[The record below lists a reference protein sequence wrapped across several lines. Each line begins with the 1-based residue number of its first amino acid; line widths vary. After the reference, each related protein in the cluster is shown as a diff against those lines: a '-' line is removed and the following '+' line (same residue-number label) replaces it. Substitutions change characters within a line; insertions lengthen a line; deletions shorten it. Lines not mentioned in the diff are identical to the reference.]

1 MPDADAAAPAK
12 RRAPR
17 WIALAVALAVLAFAA
32 WWGSRPSQ
40 VSALI
45 LDRAGAALGLEITAS
60 GVSEYRLRG
69 TPMLVLRDVV
79 AREPGAAPLLTAD
92 RVHVSLPWATLRARG
107 RDLTVRRIELDAPV
121 LNIDAMQRWLAKRP
135 PGERRMPT
143 LIDGLHVRDGRIDGG
158 DWRIAALDLDVPAL
172 YPDRPARVRL
182 KARYV
187 DAPLAVPV
195 DLAIAIARP
204 GALLA
209 GAPTGVAARGRI
221 TVERPPQRVPA
232 TLTLSGPL
240 SLVGSTLAV
249 QPAHLGLSGTYQSED
264 TTLPFA
270 FGAHGPLRLADGT
283 LALAPAGVAL
293 RGDGALPD
301 LDAYGSIG
309 FGSALGIDV
318 DGTLPAWPEAWPALP
333 APIGQSRSPLPFALA
348 YDGALDFAA
357 PIDLRLQRDATVFDA
372 RFRLP
377 VVQAWLDAAP
387 GGTPLP
393 PLRGRLTTPAL
404 EIAGA
409 RLEGIEIDFEDES
422 VAP

>member
-1 MPDADAAAPAK
+1 M
-12 RRAPR
+12 
-17 WIALAVALAVLAFAA
+17 
-32 WWGSRPSQ
+32 
-40 VSALI
+40 
-45 LDRAGAALGLEITAS
+45 
-60 GVSEYRLRG
+60 
-69 TPMLVLRDVV
+69 
-79 AREPGAAPLLTAD
+79 
-92 RVHVSLPWATLRARG
+92 
-107 RDLTVRRIELDAPV
+107 
-121 LNIDAMQRWLAKRP
+121 
-135 PGERRMPT
+135 
-143 LIDGLHVRDGRIDGG
+143 
-158 DWRIAALDLDVPAL
+158 
-172 YPDRPARVRL
+172 
-182 KARYV
+182 
-187 DAPLAVPV
+187 
-195 DLAIAIARP
+195 
-204 GALLA
+204 
-209 GAPTGVAARGRI
+209 
-221 TVERPPQRVPA
+221 PA
-232 TLTLSGPL
+232 TVTLSGPL
-240 SLVGSTLAV
+240 SLVGSTLAM
-249 QPAHLGLSGTYQSED
+249 QPAHLGLSGTYLSED

-309 FGSALGIDV
+309 FGSALRIDV

-348 YDGALDFAA
+348 YEGALDFAA

-377 VVQAWLDAAP
+377 VVQAWLDAPP

-409 RLEGIEIDFEDES
+409 RLEGVEIDFEDDS